1 MKDDSLVEMD
11 ENTSLSIAS
20 QLATLFEEASNLDDE
35 DTEEESVDESFV
47 PRVSLENHG
56 VADSSQKPDI
66 THLEDAIVG
75 GTLLIKVGEKLVL
88 ERCASLVDKRYW
100 LDTAVYKILT
110 MDDDGTMRL
119 LCMET
124 GRRVFDNWK
133 EGPSKYSYVYKIPPK
148 KGSFYK
154 QRTKKLKAAPTMG
167 AQKVV
172 PTPVVEETV
181 SSEKKQGRRKGVP
194 NRPKHVRVAEQKAKA
209 EERLARKKASQDK
222 KNARNVAK
230 AAAKVPTVK
239 AETRSAGGGRG
250 RPKGT
255 KNRSKE
261 ERAIAKAQLLAQR
274 QAKKL
279 IEIRNE
285 HRKMEKFVPVERREI
300 VPGDCCKFLGIASE
314 ADGRDVGENREWRVN
329 TYNAGPYGRFM
340 LVGWDEIFIAIP
352 YPEDGNSYS
361 SRIVQGQFFLHSS
374 GRIFI
379 VYDFPLEKLCTV

>member
-1 MKDDSLVEMD
+1 MKDDSLIEMD
-11 ENTSLSIAS
+11 ETTSLSIAS
-20 QLATLFEEASNLDDE
+20 QLASLFEENPDLDDDGGE
-35 DTEEESVDESFV
+35 ELEESVDESFV

-56 VADSSQKPDI
+56 VAESSQKPDI

-75 GTLLIKVGEKLVL
+75 GTLLVKVGEKLVL

-110 MDDDGTMRL
+110 MDDDGMMRL

-154 QRTKKLKAAPTMG
+154 QRTKKIKLAPTMC
-167 AQKVV
+167 AQKAV
-172 PTPVVEETV
+172 PTPVVAETV

-194 NRPKHVRVAEQKAKA
+194 NRPKHVRLAEQKAKA

-230 AAAKVPTVK
+230 AAAKVLTVK
-239 AETRSAGGGRG
+239 AEVRSAGSGRG

-279 IEIRNE
+279 I
-285 HRKMEKFVPVERREI
+285 
-300 VPGDCCKFLGIASE
+300 
-314 ADGRDVGENREWRVN
+314 RDQKR
-329 TYNAGPYGRFM
+329 A
-340 LVGWDEIFIAIP
+340 
-352 YPEDGNSYS
+352 
-361 SRIVQGQFFLHSS
+361 QKS
-374 GRIFI
+374 GK
-379 VYDFPLEKLCTV
+379 VHPN